1 MMMVTIATIA
11 AIVVVA
17 VVAAIAI
24 LVAACRK
31 DDWEDDPKPKR
42 KSECDNCKWEFED
55 GDMEWFFGTY
65 RKYWWKHCTDCMY
78 WWREK
83 QH

>member
-1 MMMVTIATIA
+1 MMMMVTIATIA

-31 DDWEDDPKPKR
+31 DDWEDDPKS
-42 KSECDNCKWEFED
+42 KSECDSCKWAFED